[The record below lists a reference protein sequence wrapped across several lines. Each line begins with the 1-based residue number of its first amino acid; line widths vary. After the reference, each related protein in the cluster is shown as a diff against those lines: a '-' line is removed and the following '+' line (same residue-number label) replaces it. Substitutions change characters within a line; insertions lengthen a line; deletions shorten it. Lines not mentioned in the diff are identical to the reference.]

1 MNTADRSVQLLDTA
15 LRRRFTFLELLPESD
30 RLEGI
35 TAGGLAL
42 DAFLDEL
49 NQQIRRRFGREKQIG
64 HAMFFHGSGIVDTP
78 ESFASMFHYELLPLL
93 QEYLY
98 EDYTELRNLLG
109 DVIDVSTQRIAAD
122 VEDDPDALCAKLA
135 VKFDASASA

>member
-1 MNTADRSVQLLDTA
+1 
-15 LRRRFTFLELLPESD
+15 
-30 RLEGI
+30 
-35 TAGGLAL
+35 
-42 DAFLDEL
+42 
-49 NQQIRRRFGREKQIG
+49 
-64 HAMFFHGSGIVDTP
+64 
-78 ESFASMFHYELLPLL
+78 MFHYELLPLL

-109 DVIDVSTQRIAAD
+109 DVIDVGSQRIAAD

>member
-1 MNTADRSVQLLDTA
+1 
-15 LRRRFTFLELLPESD
+15 
-30 RLEGI
+30 
-35 TAGGLAL
+35 
-42 DAFLDEL
+42 
-49 NQQIRRRFGREKQIG
+49 
-64 HAMFFHGSGIVDTP
+64 
-78 ESFASMFHYELLPLL
+78 LLPLL

-109 DVIDVSTQRIAAD
+109 DVIDVGTQRIAAD

>member
-1 MNTADRSVQLLDTA
+1 
-15 LRRRFTFLELLPESD
+15 
-30 RLEGI
+30 
-35 TAGGLAL
+35 
-42 DAFLDEL
+42 
-49 NQQIRRRFGREKQIG
+49 
-64 HAMFFHGSGIVDTP
+64 MFFHAGGIVESP
-78 ESFASMFHYELLPLL
+78 ESFASMFYYELLPLL

-109 DVIDVSTQRIAAD
+109 DVIDVAAQRIAAD